1 MAKASKSSAYG
12 KLIRILIVLFVLVVV
27 CLTGYVLMDKSIV
40 AQQDENKFR
49 ADQENAQRL
58 LQYQQ
63 AKAEEAAQMNQS
75 ESLEWPK
82 PAGEGTEILDLTGF
96 PLVNTAKVQVSRK
109 DLLMGGM
116 LLLNHWHAQ
125 PADFPESEL
134 VSIVS
139 VDKSVPVSGSNV
151 RLFPNAVSALIEML
165 NAAKE
170 DGLENFLIDE
180 GFRASSTQQEYY
192 DKEAARYAESLSG
205 EPLKNKVRQTVNYPG
220 TSEYQSGLSFRVDR
234 YLRGNAEFNEAKFQT
249 TPHSDWL
256 LENSWEYGF
265 VFRFPVEGYPNAS
278 VADKSYKTGESKK
291 LSVYRYVGKVNAAVM
306 HEMDLCMEEYIE
318 YLVDHPHIA
327 LYENGVMKYEIV
339 RMDIGASAGDVT
351 VEIARSA
358 RDYSVSYD
366 NMGGVI
372 VCMSY

>member
-1 MAKASKSSAYG
+1 MAKTSGSGAYG

-27 CLTGYVLMDKSIV
+27 CLAGYVMVDKSIV
-40 AQQDENKFR
+40 AQEE
-49 ADQENAQRL
+49 ENAQRAADENNL
-58 LQYQQ
+58 RISQYQQ
-63 AKAEEAAQMNQS
+63 AKAEENAK
-75 ESLEWPK
+75 LEQNAIVDWPQ
-82 PAGEGTEILDLTGF
+82 PSGQGTEILDLTGY
-96 PLVNTAKVQVSRK
+96 PLVNATNVEVSRQ
-109 DLLMGGM
+109 DLLTGGM

-139 VDKSVPVSGSNV
+139 VDKSVPVSGSSV
-151 RLFPNAVSALIEML
+151 RMFPNAVSALIDML
-165 NAAKE
+165 AAAKE

-180 GFRASSTQQEYY
+180 AFRAHSTQQEYY

-234 YLRGNAEFNEAKFQT
+234 YLRGDAEFNDAKFQA

-256 LENSWEYGF
+256 LENSWKYGF
-265 VFRFPVEGYPNAS
+265 VFRFPVEGYPNAT

-291 LSVYRYVGKVNAAVM
+291 LSVYRYVGQINAAVM
-306 HEMDLCMEEYIE
+306 HEMDFCMEEYIE
-318 YLVDHPHIA
+318 YLMDHPHIA
-327 LYENGVMKYEIV
+327 LYEEGVMKYEIV
-339 RMDIGASAGDVT
+339 RMNIGNTSGDVT

-372 VCMSY
+372 VCMAY